1 LSEGET
7 IPFLDYTEENRMNEV
22 KIQTDVRQSE
32 IQSKANEEKVR
43 ELEATLER
51 LESENRRLRELSITV
66 QRLEAEN

>member
-1 LSEGET
+1 
-7 IPFLDYTEENRMNEV
+7 MNEV